1 MDFSASTLAVT
12 QASMFLS
19 EAEPFLRNF
28 IWGSIS
34 SILIIRNVPGAAGGL
49 NDGVISRHPLK
60 NTITSSVILMISN
73 DYTMSLPSETY
84 LKSNPFSWGIMTD
97 YHLMPTLPLEE
108 EASGSSVW
116 QAGFVIPHQITT
128 KKVTVNARVQSSIQQ
143 KRVVFRPVAVI
154 QEKQCTVSK
163 IPFML
168 SEWII
173 VGFILSDEEKGS
185 DWVHVVLTHLTETV
199 TKQWGLLDSM
209 ITEQNLEGLHK
220 DQDFECSI

>member
-12 QASMFLS
+12 RASVFLS

-34 SILIIRNVPGAAGGL
+34 SILVVRNVPGAAGGL
-49 NDGVISRHPLK
+49 NDGVINRHPLK
-60 NTITSSVILMISN
+60 NTITSSVILMITN

-97 YHLMPTLPLEE
+97 YHLMSTLPLEE
-108 EASGSSVW
+108 EASGCSVW

-154 QEKQCTVSK
+154 QEKQSTVSK

-168 SEWII
+168 SEWNHCGVYIEWRREGKWSGTC
-173 VGFILSDEEKGS
+173 VTNTF
-185 DWVHVVLTHLTETV
+185 DWNRYKTV
-199 TKQWGLLDSM
+199 RTSR
-209 ITEQNLEGLHK
+209 
-220 DQDFECSI
+220 